1 MPHHARTIE
10 GERQKHVAAARKGKG
25 KPVALNSSTAGA
37 PVRLIGA
44 DVGGTYARL
53 GWAELVPGQPIE
65 IRDFR
70 KYACA
75 DHPSLAA
82 ILRDYMQSLQQPVQH
97 AVVAIAGLLDGD
109 TLLNTNLAWPVS
121 LAATQRDAGLERLE
135 LINDFVAVAQAMP
148 HVDRTTLHRIC
159 GHDDESS
166 NGPALVLGP
175 GTGLGVALRLGAGN
189 NPSVLPSE
197 AGHAALAANTAL
209 ERDVVQLLSQ
219 RYEHIDNE
227 RVLSGPGLMALYAC
241 LCELRGAA
249 VRWRDPGELV
259 AAGRGGD
266 LLARESIQ
274 AFCGWMGSLAGD
286 LALTFGAR
294 AVYLTGGVAGH
305 LAAELHDGTF
315 QRRFWSKGA
324 LSPALRQVPVWRVD
338 HGELG
343 VLGALAWHA
352 DRLGAGL
359 SNNATGV

>member
-1 MPHHARTIE
+1 MNDR
-10 GERQKHVAAARKGKG
+10 VAVVEAGGAVG
-25 KPVALNSSTAGA
+25 PVT
-37 PVRLIGA
+37 LIGA

-53 GWAELVPGQPIE
+53 GWAEVVPGKPIE
-65 IRDFR
+65 VRDFR

-75 DHPSLAA
+75 DHPSLSA
-82 ILRDYMQSLQQPVQH
+82 ILRDYIQSLQQPVQH

-109 TLLNTNLAWPVS
+109 MLLNTNLAWPVS

-148 HVDRTTLHRIC
+148 HVDRKTLHRVC
-159 GHDDESS
+159 GHGDDIDA
-166 NGPALVLGP
+166 GPALVLGP

-189 NPSVLPSE
+189 HPSVLPSE

-209 ERDVVQLLSQ
+209 ERDVLQLLSQ

-249 VRWRDPGELV
+249 VRWRDPAELV
-259 AAGRGGD
+259 TASRDGD

-315 QRRFWSKGA
+315 QKRFWSKGA

-352 DRLGAGL
+352 DRLGAAL

>member
-1 MPHHARTIE
+1 M
-10 GERQKHVAAARKGKG
+10 
-25 KPVALNSSTAGA
+25 ALSSTTVVVETAGA
-37 PVRLIGA
+37 VAPVALIGA

-53 GWAELVPGQPIE
+53 GWAELVPGKPIE

-75 DHPSLAA
+75 EHPSLAA
-82 ILRDYMQSLQQPVQH
+82 ILRDYMQSLQQQTALPPVRH

-148 HVDRTTLHRIC
+148 HVDRNTLHRIC
-159 GHDDESS
+159 GHDDEST
-166 NGPALVLGP
+166 GPALVLGP

-249 VRWRDPGELV
+249 VRWRDPAELV
-259 AAGRGGD
+259 AASRGGD

-286 LALTFGAR
+286 LALTFGVR

-359 SNNATGV
+359 SNNATGA

>member
-1 MPHHARTIE
+1 LNTAVEEHN
-10 GERQKHVAAARKGKG
+10 
-25 KPVALNSSTAGA
+25 PVEPIT
-37 PVRLIGA
+37 LIGA

-53 GWAELVPGQPIE
+53 GWAELVPGKPIQ

-70 KYACA
+70 KYTCA
-75 DHPSLAA
+75 DYPSLAA
-82 ILRDYMQSLQQPVQH
+82 ILRDYLQSLQQQPPLPPVRH

-121 LAATQRDAGLERLE
+121 LSATQRDAGLERLE
-135 LINDFVAVAQAMP
+135 LINDFAAVAQAMP
-148 HVDRTTLHRIC
+148 HVDRATLHRIC
-159 GHDDESS
+159 GHSDDTAR
-166 NGPALVLGP
+166 GPAVVLGP
-175 GTGLGVALRLGAGN
+175 GTGLGVAVRLGAG

-209 ERDVVQLLSQ
+209 ERDVLQLLSQ
-219 RYEHIDNE
+219 RYEHVDNE

-249 VRWRDPGELV
+249 VRWRDPAELV
-259 AAGRGGD
+259 AGSRAGD
-266 LLARESIQ
+266 LLAVESIQ

-294 AVYLTGGVAGH
+294 AVYLTGGVTGH

-315 QRRFWSKGA
+315 QKRFLSKGA

-352 DRLGAGL
+352 DRLDACL
-359 SNNATGV
+359 PNNATGV

>member
-1 MPHHARTIE
+1 MNSSD
-10 GERQKHVAAARKGKG
+10 AAVEAQGPAE
-25 KPVALNSSTAGA
+25 PVA
-37 PVRLIGA
+37 LIGA

-53 GWAELVPGQPIE
+53 GWAELVPGQPIQ

-70 KYACA
+70 RYACA
-75 DHPSLAA
+75 DYPSLAA
-82 ILRDYMQSLQQPVQH
+82 ILRHYMQSLRQPAALPPVRH

-159 GHDDESS
+159 GHGDDIPT
-166 NGPALVLGP
+166 GPAVVLGP
-175 GTGLGVALRLGAGN
+175 GTGLGVAVRLGTGT
-189 NPSVLPSE
+189 PSVLPSE

-209 ERDVVQLLSQ
+209 ERDVLQLLSQ

-249 VRWRDPGELV
+249 VRWRDPAELV
-259 AAGRGGD
+259 AASRGGD
-266 LLARESIQ
+266 LLAVESIQ

-294 AVYLTGGVAGH
+294 AVYLTGGVTGH
-305 LAAELHDGTF
+305 IAAELHDGAF
-315 QRRFWSKGA
+315 QKRFVSKGA
-324 LSPALRQVPVWRVD
+324 LSPALRQVSVWRVD

-352 DRLGAGL
+352 DRLSDEL
-359 SNNATGV
+359 STNASGV

>member
-1 MPHHARTIE
+1 MALSSSTDVADTQRP
-10 GERQKHVAAARKGKG
+10 AAADI
-25 KPVALNSSTAGA
+25 
-37 PVRLIGA
+37 LIGA

-53 GWAELVPGQPIE
+53 GWAEISPGQPIT
-65 IRDFR
+65 IRNFR

-82 ILRDYMQSLQQPVQH
+82 ILRDYMQSLAADANLAPVRR

-121 LAATQRDAGLERLE
+121 LDATRRDAGLESLE

-148 HVDRTTLHRIC
+148 HVDRATLHRIC
-159 GHDDESS
+159 GDVEGEMR
-166 NGPALVLGP
+166 GPAVVLGP
-175 GTGLGVALRLGAGN
+175 GTGLGVAVRLPGGT
-189 NPSVLPSE
+189 PPVLPSE
-197 AGHAALAANTAL
+197 AGHAALAASTAL
-209 ERDVVQLLSQ
+209 ERDVLALLSQ
-219 RYEHIDNE
+219 RYEHVDNE

-249 VRWRDPGELV
+249 VRWRDPAELV
-259 AAGRGGD
+259 AASRSGD
-266 LLARESIQ
+266 LLAKESIH

-294 AVYLTGGVAGH
+294 SVYLTGGVTGH
-305 LAAELHDGTF
+305 LAAELHDGSF
-315 QRRFWSKGA
+315 HKRFLGKGA
-324 LSPALRQVPVWRVD
+324 LSPALRQVQVWRVE

-352 DRLGAGL
+352 DQQPVGL
-359 SNNATGV
+359 STTRQEFEP